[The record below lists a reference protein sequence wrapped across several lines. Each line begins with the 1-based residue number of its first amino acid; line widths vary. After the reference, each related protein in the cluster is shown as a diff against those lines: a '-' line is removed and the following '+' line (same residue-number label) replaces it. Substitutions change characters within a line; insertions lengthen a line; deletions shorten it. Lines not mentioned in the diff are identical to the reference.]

1 MATIATAY
9 LQFITLLQGKPSY
22 LENIRI
28 RIFRKEKEILVYEDF
43 DVSDTCGKSSL
54 FPLYTPEEK
63 NHTFYYQA
71 QISFPDYQTI
81 FIDKIYLQPNKYVYI
96 PVEMIPLSPT
106 TNSKYTFMPL
116 YDQTIYENNKI
127 KEKILTLQKRLNFLR
142 TYYPSI
148 LPVKNDGI
156 FKTNTKNSI
165 ISFEQLLGLEE
176 DGILSET
183 IWNLTEEM
191 VRELKE
197 EESR

>member
-54 FPLYTPEEK
+54 LPLYTPEEK

-81 FIDKIYLQPNKYVYI
+81 FIDKIYLQHNKYVYI

-106 TNSKYTFMPL
+106 TNSKHTFMPL

-127 KEKILTLQKRLNFLR
+127 KEKILTIQKRLNFLR

-191 VRELKE
+191 VRELKK

>member
-1 MATIATAY
+1 
-9 LQFITLLQGKPSY
+9 
-22 LENIRI
+22 
-28 RIFRKEKEILVYEDF
+28 
-43 DVSDTCGKSSL
+43 
-54 FPLYTPEEK
+54 
-63 NHTFYYQA
+63 
-71 QISFPDYQTI
+71 
-81 FIDKIYLQPNKYVYI
+81 
-96 PVEMIPLSPT
+96 MIPLSPT

>member
-1 MATIATAY
+1 M
-9 LQFITLLQGKPSY
+9 K
-22 LENIRI
+22 
-28 RIFRKEKEILVYEDF
+28 
-43 DVSDTCGKSSL
+43 
-54 FPLYTPEEK
+54 
-63 NHTFYYQA
+63 H
-71 QISFPDYQTI
+71 
-81 FIDKIYLQPNKYVYI
+81 
-96 PVEMIPLSPT
+96 
-106 TNSKYTFMPL
+106 
-116 YDQTIYENNKI
+116 
-127 KEKILTLQKRLNFLR
+127 FL
-142 TYYPSI
+142 I